1 MEETI
6 KPRRGAGIQAGDLS
20 PVLKFWQWFTDHNEQ
35 LVALGD
41 LEDKEREQ
49 LENALQYQLTK
60 YCDGLSYEIGDAT
73 ANGRTLTFT
82 AEGDTDLFRYVV
94 ELVDNAPDLDW
105 WEFVAFK
112 QPMGTELKVRFDH
125 YLFDTRKMYFQQLE
139 CEEEP
144 DMLGLRI
151 AVPTPNSSPKL
162 GEVPVVPTLNS
173 SPKLGE
179 VPEGRRSVSDDEDFQ
194 VGVYVTLEALIG
206 EFDCAT
212 LIGYMETVPVPDEPF
227 KAGFQPL
234 DDLPKFVEWFKRKR
248 DE

>member
-1 MEETI
+1 ME
-6 KPRRGAGIQAGDLS
+6 KIQ
-20 PVLKFWQWFTDHNEQ
+20 KFWQWFVDHNEQ
-35 LVALGD
+35 LVAMGD
-41 LEDKEREQ
+41 LEDKERQE
-49 LENALQYQLTK
+49 LCNALQYQLTK
-60 YCDGLSYEIGDAT
+60 YCDGLTYEIGDAT

-112 QPMGTELKVRFDH
+112 QPMGTELKVRFDNL
-125 YLFDTRKMYFQQLE
+125 LFDTRKMYFQQLE

-151 AVPTPNSSPKL
+151 AVGTKKEELRAKKEGDKEFHSSQFL
-162 GEVPVVPTLNS
+162 VHS
-173 SPKLGE
+173 S
-179 VPEGRRSVSDDEDFQ
+179 DEDFQ
-194 VGVYVTLEALIG
+194 VGVYVTLEALLG

-227 KAGFQPL
+227 KSGFQPL
-234 DDLPKFVEWFKRKR
+234 DDLPKVVDWFKAKR

>member
-1 MEETI
+1 MDKVEI
-6 KPRRGAGIQAGDLS
+6 
-20 PVLKFWQWFTDHNEQ
+20 FWHWFTDHNEQ
-35 LVALGD
+35 LVMLND
-41 LEDKEREQ
+41 LSDKEREQ
-49 LENALQYQLTK
+49 LLDALQKQLTA
-60 YCDGLSYEIGDAT
+60 YCDGLTYEIGEPT

-82 AEGDTDLFRYVV
+82 AEGDSDLFRYVV

-105 WEFVAFK
+105 WEFIAFK
-112 QPMGTELKVRFDH
+112 QPLGTELKVRFDR
-125 YLFDTRKMYFQQLE
+125 YLFDTRQMYFQQLE

-144 DMLGLRI
+144 EMLGLRI
-151 AVPTPNSSPKL
+151 AVEGSK
-162 GEVPVVPTLNS
+162 
-173 SPKLGE
+173 
-179 VPEGRRSVSDDEDFQ
+179 PEDEDFQ

-212 LIGYMETVPVPDEPF
+212 LVGYMETVPVPDEPF

>member
-1 MEETI
+1 MDKT
-6 KPRRGAGIQAGDLS
+6 A
-20 PVLKFWQWFTDHNEQ
+20 KFWQWFIDHNEQ
-35 LVALGD
+35 LVAMGD
-41 LEDKEREQ
+41 LEEKERQE
-49 LENALQYQLTK
+49 LCSALQYQLTK
-60 YCDGLSYEIGDAT
+60 YCEGLTYEIGDAT

-82 AEGDTDLFRYVV
+82 AEGDTDLFRHVV

-112 QPMGTELKVRFDH
+112 QPMGTELKVRFDQ

-151 AVPTPNSSPKL
+151 AV
-162 GEVPVVPTLNS
+162 
-173 SPKLGE
+173 
-179 VPEGRRSVSDDEDFQ
+179 EGSKPDDEDFQ

-212 LIGYMETVPVPDEPF
+212 LIGYMETVPIPDEPF
-227 KAGFQPL
+227 KAGFQAL

>member
-1 MEETI
+1 MEKKEI
-6 KPRRGAGIQAGDLS
+6 
-20 PVLKFWQWFTDHNEQ
+20 FWQWFTDHNEQ

-41 LEDKEREQ
+41 LDDKGRAALED
-49 LENALQYQLTK
+49 ALQHELTK
-60 YCDGLSYEIGDAT
+60 YCDGLGFDIGEAT

-94 ELVDNAPDLDW
+94 ELVDAAPDLDW

-112 QPMGTELKVRFDH
+112 QPMGTELKVRFDKM
-125 YLFDTRKMYFQQLE
+125 LFDTRKMYFEQLE

-144 DMLGLRI
+144 EMLGLRI
-151 AVPTPNSSPKL
+151 AVEG
-162 GEVPVVPTLNS
+162 GE
-173 SPKLGE
+173 
-179 VPEGRRSVSDDEDFQ
+179 RQDEDFQ
-194 VGVYVTLEALIG
+194 VGVYVTLEALLG

-212 LIGYMETVPVPDEPF
+212 LIGYMETVPLPAEPF

-234 DDLPKFVEWFKRKR
+234 DDLPQFVDWFKRKR

>member
-1 MEETI
+1 MEKVE
-6 KPRRGAGIQAGDLS
+6 
-20 PVLKFWQWFTDHNEQ
+20 VFWKWFEDHNEQ
-35 LVALGD
+35 LVAMGD
-41 LEDKEREQ
+41 LEEKERTE

-60 YCDGLSYEIGDAT
+60 YCNGLSYEIGEAT

-94 ELVDNAPDLDW
+94 ELVDAAPDLDW

-112 QPMGTELKVRFDH
+112 QPMGTELKVRFDRWV
-125 YLFDTRKMYFQQLE
+125 FDTRKMYFEQLE

-151 AVPTPNSSPKL
+151 AVEGSQ
-162 GEVPVVPTLNS
+162 
-173 SPKLGE
+173 
-179 VPEGRRSVSDDEDFQ
+179 PENEDFQ
-194 VGVYVTLEALIG
+194 VGVYVTLEALMG

-212 LIGYMETVPVPDEPF
+212 LVGYMETVSVPAEPF
-227 KAGFQPL
+227 KSGFQKL
-234 DDLPKFVEWFKRKR
+234 DDLPKFVEWFKHKR

>member
-1 MEETI
+1 MD
-6 KPRRGAGIQAGDLS
+6 KVNQ
-20 PVLKFWQWFTDHNEQ
+20 FWQWFQEHNEQ
-35 LVALGD
+35 LVALGELD
-41 LEDKEREQ
+41 DKEHAQ
-49 LENALQYQLTK
+49 LENDLQYQLTK

-112 QPMGTELKVRFDH
+112 QPMGTELKVRFDR
-125 YLFDTRKMYFQQLE
+125 YLFDTRKIYFQQLE

-144 DMLGLRI
+144 EMLGLRI
-151 AVPTPNSSPKL
+151 AV
-162 GEVPVVPTLNS
+162 
-173 SPKLGE
+173 
-179 VPEGRRSVSDDEDFQ
+179 EGSKPDDEDFQ
-194 VGVYVTLEALIG
+194 VGVYVTLEALMG

-227 KAGFQPL
+227 KAGFQAL
-234 DDLPKFVEWFKRKR
+234 DDLPKFVEWFKAKR
-248 DE
+248 DA

>member
-1 MEETI
+1 MEKKEI
-6 KPRRGAGIQAGDLS
+6 
-20 PVLKFWQWFTDHNEQ
+20 FWQWFTDHNDE

-41 LEDKEREQ
+41 LDDKQRGQ
-49 LENALQYQLTK
+49 LENALQHQLTK
-60 YCDGLSYEIGDAT
+60 YCDGLTYEIGDAT

-94 ELVDNAPDLDW
+94 ELVDAAPDLDW

-144 DMLGLRI
+144 EMLGLRI
-151 AVPTPNSSPKL
+151 AV
-162 GEVPVVPTLNS
+162 
-173 SPKLGE
+173 
-179 VPEGRRSVSDDEDFQ
+179 EGSKPDDEDFQ

-212 LIGYMETVPVPDEPF
+212 LVGYMETVPLPEEPF
-227 KAGFQPL
+227 KSGFQSL
-234 DDLPKFVEWFKRKR
+234 DDLPKFVEWFKAKR

>member
-1 MEETI
+1 MDKAE
-6 KPRRGAGIQAGDLS
+6 Q
-20 PVLKFWQWFTDHNEQ
+20 FWKWFQEHNEQ
-35 LVALGD
+35 LIALGD
-41 LEDKEREQ
+41 LDEKGRRE

-60 YCDGLSYEIGDAT
+60 YHEGLAFEMGEPT

-94 ELVDNAPDLDW
+94 ELVDAAPDLDW

-112 QPMGTELKVRFDH
+112 QPMGTELKVRFDR
-125 YLFDTRKMYFQQLE
+125 YLFDTRQMYFQQLE

-151 AVPTPNSSPKL
+151 AV
-162 GEVPVVPTLNS
+162 
-173 SPKLGE
+173 
-179 VPEGRRSVSDDEDFQ
+179 EGSAPDNEDFQ

-212 LIGYMETVPVPDEPF
+212 LVGYMETVPVPAEPF
-227 KAGFQPL
+227 KSGFQRL
-234 DDLPKFVEWFKRKR
+234 DDLPRFVEWFKRKR
-248 DE
+248 DAE

>member
-1 MEETI
+1 MDKTE
-6 KPRRGAGIQAGDLS
+6 
-20 PVLKFWQWFTDHNEQ
+20 KFWQWFMDHNEQ
-35 LVALGD
+35 LVAMGD
-41 LEDKEREQ
+41 LEDKERQE
-49 LENALQYQLTK
+49 LCNALQYQLTK
-60 YCDGLSYEIGDAT
+60 YCDGLTYEIGDAT

-112 QPMGTELKVRFDH
+112 QPMGTELKVRFDQ

-144 DMLGLRI
+144 EMLGLRI
-151 AVPTPNSSPKL
+151 AV
-162 GEVPVVPTLNS
+162 
-173 SPKLGE
+173 
-179 VPEGRRSVSDDEDFQ
+179 EGSNPDDEDFQ

-212 LIGYMETVPVPDEPF
+212 LIGYMETVPVPEEPF
-227 KAGFQPL
+227 KSGFQQL
-234 DDLPKFVEWFKRKR
+234 DDLPDFIEWFKHKR
-248 DE
+248 ENR

>member
-1 MEETI
+1 MEKVET
-6 KPRRGAGIQAGDLS
+6 
-20 PVLKFWQWFTDHNEQ
+20 FWKWFEDHNEQ
-35 LVALGD
+35 LVAMGD
-41 LEDKEREQ
+41 LEEKERTE
-49 LENALQYQLTK
+49 LENALQDQLTK
-60 YCDGLSYEIGDAT
+60 YCNGLSYEIGEAT

-94 ELVDNAPDLDW
+94 ELVDAAPDLDW

-112 QPMGTELKVRFDH
+112 QPMGTELKVRFDRWV
-125 YLFDTRKMYFQQLE
+125 FDTRKMYFEQLE

-151 AVPTPNSSPKL
+151 AVEGSQ
-162 GEVPVVPTLNS
+162 
-173 SPKLGE
+173 
-179 VPEGRRSVSDDEDFQ
+179 PENEDFQ
-194 VGVYVTLEALIG
+194 VGVYVTLEALMG

-212 LIGYMETVPVPDEPF
+212 LVGYMETVPVPAEPF
-227 KAGFQPL
+227 KSGFQKL

>member
-1 MEETI
+1 M
-6 KPRRGAGIQAGDLS
+6 
-20 PVLKFWQWFTDHNEQ
+20 FWQWFTDHNEQ
-35 LVALGD
+35 LVMLND
-41 LEDKEREQ
+41 HDDKERGE
-49 LENALQYQLTK
+49 LLNALQQQLTK
-60 YCDGLSYEIGDAT
+60 YCDGLAFDMGEPT
-73 ANGRTLTFT
+73 ANGRMLTFT

-105 WEFVAFK
+105 WQFMAFK
-112 QPMGTELKVRFDH
+112 QPMGTELKVRFDK
-125 YLFDTRKMYFQQLE
+125 YVFDTRKMYFQQLE

-144 DMLGLRI
+144 EMLGLRI
-151 AVPTPNSSPKL
+151 AVEGSK
-162 GEVPVVPTLNS
+162 
-173 SPKLGE
+173 
-179 VPEGRRSVSDDEDFQ
+179 PEDEDFQ

-212 LIGYMETVPVPDEPF
+212 LVGYMETVPVPDEPF

>member
-1 MEETI
+1 MD
-6 KPRRGAGIQAGDLS
+6 KVNQ
-20 PVLKFWQWFTDHNEQ
+20 FWQWFQDHNEQ

-41 LEDKEREQ
+41 LDEKERQQ

-73 ANGRTLTFT
+73 ANGRTLTFS
-82 AEGDTDLFRYVV
+82 AEGDTDHFRYVV

-112 QPMGTELKVRFDH
+112 QPMGTELKVRFDR

-144 DMLGLRI
+144 EMLGLRI
-151 AVPTPNSSPKL
+151 AV
-162 GEVPVVPTLNS
+162 
-173 SPKLGE
+173 
-179 VPEGRRSVSDDEDFQ
+179 EGSKPDDEDFQ
-194 VGVYVTLEALIG
+194 VGVYVTLEALMG

-212 LIGYMETVPVPDEPF
+212 LIGYMETVPVPEEPF
-227 KAGFQPL
+227 KAGFQAL
-234 DDLPKFVEWFKRKR
+234 DDLPKFVEWFKAKR
-248 DE
+248 DA

>member
-1 MEETI
+1 MNKTEI
-6 KPRRGAGIQAGDLS
+6 
-20 PVLKFWQWFTDHNEQ
+20 FWQWFEDHNEQ
-35 LVALGD
+35 LIAMGD
-41 LEDKEREQ
+41 LEEKQRHE

-60 YCDGLSYEIGDAT
+60 YCAGLAYEMGEPT
-73 ANGRTLTFT
+73 ANGRTLIFT

-94 ELVDNAPDLDW
+94 ELVDSAPDLDW
-105 WEFVAFK
+105 WQFTAFK
-112 QPMGTELKVRFDH
+112 QPLGTELKVRFDR

-151 AVPTPNSSPKL
+151 AV
-162 GEVPVVPTLNS
+162 
-173 SPKLGE
+173 
-179 VPEGRRSVSDDEDFQ
+179 EGSKPDDEDFQ

-212 LIGYMETVPVPDEPF
+212 LIGYMETVPMPEEPF
-227 KAGFQPL
+227 KSGFQKL
-234 DDLPKFVEWFKRKR
+234 DDLPKFVEWFKAKR